1 MQFCGSTPLNRC
13 AVVSRPVS
21 TVCIFLPILQLSCP
35 YCYCIILAFSGLEWD
50 MSTFLSALEREAL
63 GPQKKK
69 RDTPVAEIGH
79 KATKPWDSWAAGME
93 AGRQYGPLHGKMRKK
108 SATIALK
115 HCITLQKSKQVKLL
129 L

>member
-1 MQFCGSTPLNRC
+1 MGHVYIL
-13 AVVSRPVS
+13 VS
-21 TVCIFLPILQLSCP
+21 F
-35 YCYCIILAFSGLEWD
+35 G
-50 MSTFLSALEREAL
+50 ER
-63 GPQKKK
+63 GTWMVDPKKK

-79 KATKPWDSWAAGME
+79 KATKPWDSWAAGMK

-115 HCITLQKSKQVKLL
+115 HCITLQKSKEVKLL